1 MSTGARSTVT
11 ALCYARKPGLSFE
24 TLVADLGRALG
35 EHPQLGMQMSAR
47 YDDFVSFE
55 LPGACISLAQ
65 TDLQAE
71 TEGTASNYVECL
83 VLSVGCDGT
92 GEGHGP
98 MFTNR
103 LQLAR
108 RLAAQIESR
117 YPADW
122 FYIQDLPEVFD
133 EDRHDAF
140 IAQLLLRQPEPD
152 VAEDDPDQ
160 PPSAFDPI
168 QPTDILSDLAAR
180 FDAERESREAERA
193 AAQAR
198 GEAVWMAAQAEKCGK
213 ARPRATHPA
222 TSADAERARAMRPE
236 EDPLWDREGEPLL
249 HRIAVHSLS
258 AAMLAVA
265 LPAGAVL
272 ITLGVLGRESL
283 LASSR
288 ITALTGVTV
297 ALSSGNL
304 PAQILTLFS

>member
-1 MSTGARSTVT
+1 
-11 ALCYARKPGLSFE
+11 
-24 TLVADLGRALG
+24 
-35 EHPQLGMQMSAR
+35 
-47 YDDFVSFE
+47 
-55 LPGACISLAQ
+55 
-65 TDLQAE
+65 
-71 TEGTASNYVECL
+71 
-83 VLSVGCDGT
+83 
-92 GEGHGP
+92 

-133 EDRHDAF
+133 EDRHDVF

-152 VAEDDPDQ
+152 VAEDDPGQDH
-160 PPSAFDPI
+160 PASAFDPI

-180 FDAERESREAERA
+180 FDAERESRDAERA

-198 GEAVWMAAQAEKCGK
+198 GEAVWMAAQAEERGK

-222 TSADAERARAMRPE
+222 ASADAEGARAMQPDE
-236 EDPLWDREGEPLL
+236 GPLWDREGEPLL
-249 HRIAVHSLS
+249 HRVAIHSLS
-258 AAMLAVA
+258 AAMLAVS

-283 LASSR
+283 LVSSR
-288 ITALTGVTV
+288 ITAATGVAMT
-297 ALSSGNL
+297 LSSGNL
-304 PAQILTLFS
+304 PAQILTLLS